1 MRIIV
6 DAMSGDNA
14 PVEIIK
20 GAVAARAEYGVDITL
35 VGDTEIINKVMAEN
49 TLSDDGIKIVNSESV
64 ITMEDNPICVV
75 KSKKNSS
82 MAIAFSLLRDGE
94 GDAVVS
100 AGNTGA
106 ILTGASLILKK
117 IKGIKRAAIGA
128 IIPLDKPMLL
138 LDSGANTDNQPEYL
152 QQFAIMGYIYMRNIF
167 GIKDPKVA
175 LINNGSETTKGTEA
189 YVLANELLRNTEG
202 INFIGNIEG
211 RDVPSGVCDVIVADG
226 FTGNIILKL
235 CEGFGSYMSRTLK
248 NIFKQN
254 IMTKI
259 GALMVMRNIKA
270 LKKQLDHTEYG
281 GAPLLGVSAPVI
293 KAHGSSNAKA
303 IKNAVHQASVFAET
317 GITQEIIKTMEKNKK
332 QTAEAA
338 E

>member
-14 PVEIIK
+14 PEDIVQ
-20 GAVAARAEYGVDITL
+20 GAVLARKEYGVDIIL
-35 VGDTEIINKVMAEN
+35 VGDTDAIKGVMKDN
-49 TLSDDGIKIVNSESV
+49 SLSEDGITIVHSESV

-75 KSKKNSS
+75 KSKKDSS
-82 MAIAFSLLRDGE
+82 MAKAFALLRDGE

-106 ILTGASLILKK
+106 VLTGASLILKK

-128 IIPLDKPMLL
+128 IIPLDKPTLL

-167 GIKDPKVA
+167 GIENPRVG
-175 LINNGSETTKGTEA
+175 LINNGSEETKGTEA
-189 YVLANELLRNTEG
+189 YVAANELLRNTEG
-202 INFIGNIEG
+202 INFIGNVEG
-211 RDVPSGVCDVIVADG
+211 RDIPSGVCDVLVADG

-248 NIFKQN
+248 GIFKQSV
-254 IMTKI
+254 ITKLA
-259 GALMVMRNIKA
+259 ALMVMPQVKA
-270 LKKQLDHTEYG
+270 LKKKLDHTEYG

-303 IKNAVHQASVFAET
+303 LKNAIRQASVFAET
-317 GITQEIIKTMEKNKK
+317 GITEEIINTMAKNKK
-332 QTAEAA
+332 ESTEAS

>member
-1 MRIIV
+1 M
-6 DAMSGDNA
+6 D
-14 PVEIIK
+14 
-20 GAVAARAEYGVDITL
+20 
-35 VGDTEIINKVMAEN
+35 EN
-49 TLSDDGIKIVNSESV
+49 SLSYDGIEIHHSEGV
-64 ITMEDNPICVV
+64 ITMEDNPICVI
-75 KSKKNSS
+75 KSKKESS
-82 MAIAFSLLRDGE
+82 MAKAFTLLRDGE

-152 QQFAIMGYIYMRNIF
+152 QQFAVMGYIYMKNIF
-167 GIKDPKVA
+167 GMESPKVG
-175 LINNGSETTKGTEA
+175 LVNNGAEETKGTEA
-189 YVLANELLRNTEG
+189 YVKAYEMLKNTDN

-211 RDVPSGVCDVIVADG
+211 RDIPNGVCDVLVADG

-248 NIFKQN
+248 GIFKKS
-254 IMTKI
+254 IITKL
-259 GALMVMRNIKA
+259 GALMVMPQVKA

-303 IKNAVHQASVFAET
+303 FKNAVKQAKVFAET
-317 GITQEIIKTMEKNKK
+317 GVTQEIIDALGKK
-332 QTAEAA
+332 
-338 E
+338 

>member
-1 MRIIV
+1 MKIIV

-20 GAVAARAEYGVDITL
+20 GAVQAHAELGVNIIL
-35 VGDTEIINKVMAEN
+35 VGDTDTVNRVMSEN
-49 TLSDDGIKIVNSESV
+49 SLSYDGIEICHSEGV
-64 ITMEDNPICVV
+64 ITMEDNPICVI
-75 KSKKNSS
+75 KSKKESS
-82 MAIAFSLLRDGE
+82 MAKAFTLLRDGA

-117 IKGIKRAAIGA
+117 IKGIKRAAIGT
-128 IIPLDKPMLL
+128 IIPLDNPMLL

-152 QQFAIMGYIYMRNIF
+152 QQFAVMGYIYMKNIF
-167 GIKDPKVA
+167 GLEAPRVG
-175 LINNGSETTKGTEA
+175 LINNGTEETKGTEA
-189 YVLANELLRNTEG
+189 YVKAHELLKETEG

-211 RDVPSGVCDVIVADG
+211 RDIPSGVCDVIVADG

-248 NIFKQN
+248 GIFKESV
-254 IMTKI
+254 ITKL
-259 GALMVMRNIKA
+259 GAFMVLPQVKA
-270 LKKQLDHTEYG
+270 LKKKLDHTEYG

-303 IKNAVHQASVFAET
+303 FKNAVKQAKIFAET
-317 GITQEIIKTMEKNKK
+317 GITQEIINAMAKK
-332 QTAEAA
+332 
-338 E
+338 

>member
-1 MRIIV
+1 MKIIV

-20 GAVAARAEYGVDITL
+20 GAVLAREEYGVDIIL
-35 VGDTEIINKVMAEN
+35 VGNTDVIKNVIKEN
-49 TLSDDGIKIVNSESV
+49 ALSEDGIEICHADDV
-64 ITMEDNPICVV
+64 ITMEDNPISII

-82 MAIAFSLLRDGE
+82 LGKAFTLLRDGE

-106 ILTGASLILKK
+106 ILTGASLILKR

-128 IIPLDKPMLL
+128 IIPLEKPMLL

-152 QQFAIMGYIYMRNIF
+152 QQFAVMGYIYMKNIF
-167 GIKDPKVA
+167 GIDNPKVA
-175 LINNGSETTKGTEA
+175 LINNGAEETKGTETYVKA
-189 YVLANELLRNTEG
+189 YSLLKETEG

-211 RDVPSGVCDVIVADG
+211 RDIPNGVCDVIVADG

-235 CEGFGSYMSRTLK
+235 CEGFGSYMSHTLK
-248 NIFKQN
+248 DMFKESLV
-254 IMTKI
+254 TKL
-259 GALMVMRNIKA
+259 GAVMVMPQVKA
-270 LKKQLDHTEYG
+270 LKKKLDHTEYG

-303 IKNAVHQASVFAET
+303 FKNAVRQAKTFAET
-317 GITQEIIKTMEKNKK
+317 GITNEIINAMAKK
-332 QTAEAA
+332 RE
-338 E
+338 EN

>member
-1 MRIIV
+1 
-6 DAMSGDNA
+6 
-14 PVEIIK
+14 
-20 GAVAARAEYGVDITL
+20 
-35 VGDTEIINKVMAEN
+35 
-49 TLSDDGIKIVNSESV
+49 
-64 ITMEDNPICVV
+64 MEDNPICVV
-75 KSKKNSS
+75 KSKKESS
-82 MAIAFSLLRDGE
+82 MAKAFMLLRDGE

-128 IIPLDKPMLL
+128 IVPLDKPILL

-152 QQFAIMGYIYMRNIF
+152 QQFAVMGYIYMKNIF
-167 GIKDPKVA
+167 GMQSPRVG
-175 LINNGSETTKGTEA
+175 LVNNGSEETKGTEA
-189 YVLANELLRNTEG
+189 YVKAYELLKNTDN
-202 INFIGNIEG
+202 INFIGNVEG
-211 RDVPSGVCDVIVADG
+211 RDIPSGVCDVLVADG

-248 NIFKQN
+248 GIFKKS
-254 IMTKI
+254 IITKL
-259 GALMVMRNIKA
+259 GALMVMPQVKA

-303 IKNAVHQASVFAET
+303 FKNAVKQAKVFAET
-317 GITQEIIKTMEKNKK
+317 GITQEIIDALSKK
-332 QTAEAA
+332 QES
-338 E
+338 

>member
-1 MRIIV
+1 MKIIV

-14 PVEIIK
+14 PAEIIK
-20 GAVAARAEYGVDITL
+20 GAVLAREEYGVDIIL
-35 VGDTEIINKVMAEN
+35 VGNTDVIKNVIKENALSENGIEICHA
-49 TLSDDGIKIVNSESV
+49 DDV
-64 ITMEDNPICVV
+64 ITMEDNPISII

-82 MAIAFSLLRDGE
+82 LGKAFTLLRDGE

-106 ILTGASLILKK
+106 ILTGASLILKR

-128 IIPLDKPMLL
+128 IIPLEKPMLL

-152 QQFAIMGYIYMRNIF
+152 QQFAVMGYIYMKNIF
-167 GIKDPKVA
+167 GIDNPKVA
-175 LINNGSETTKGTEA
+175 LINNGAEETKGTEA
-189 YVLANELLRNTEG
+189 YVKAYSLLKETEG

-211 RDVPSGVCDVIVADG
+211 RDIPNGVCDVIVADG

-235 CEGFGSYMSRTLK
+235 CEGFGSYMSHTLK
-248 NIFKQN
+248 DMFKESLV
-254 IMTKI
+254 TKL
-259 GALMVMRNIKA
+259 GAVMVMPQVKA
-270 LKKQLDHTEYG
+270 LKKKLDHTEYG

-303 IKNAVHQASVFAET
+303 FKNAVRQAKTFAET
-317 GITQEIIKTMEKNKK
+317 GITNEIINAMAKK
-332 QTAEAA
+332 RE
-338 E
+338 EN

>member
-1 MRIIV
+1 MKIIV

-20 GAVAARAEYGVDITL
+20 GAVQAHAEYGVDIIL
-35 VGDTEIINKVMAEN
+35 VGDTDTVKKVMREN
-49 TLSDDGIKIVNSESV
+49 SLSYDGIEICHSEGV
-64 ITMEDNPICVV
+64 ITMEDNPICVI
-75 KSKKNSS
+75 KSKKDSS
-82 MAIAFSLLRDGE
+82 MGKAFTLLRDGK

-117 IKGIKRAAIGA
+117 IKGIKRAAIGT

-152 QQFAIMGYIYMRNIF
+152 RQFAIMGYIYMKNIF
-167 GIKDPKVA
+167 GIENPKVA
-175 LINNGSETTKGTEA
+175 LINNGAEETKGTEA
-189 YVLANELLRNTEG
+189 YVNAYKLLKETDG

-211 RDVPSGVCDVIVADG
+211 RDIPDGVCDVIVADG

-248 NIFKQN
+248 GIFKESLV
-254 IMTKI
+254 TKL
-259 GALMVMRNIKA
+259 GAVMVMPQVNA
-270 LKKQLDHTEYG
+270 LKKKLDHTEYG
-281 GAPLLGVSAPVI
+281 GAPLLGVSAPVV

-303 IKNAVHQASVFAET
+303 FKNAVKQAKIFAET
-317 GITQEIIKTMEKNKK
+317 GITEEIINAMSKK
-332 QTAEAA
+332 
-338 E
+338 

>member
-1 MRIIV
+1 MKIIV

-20 GAVAARAEYGVDITL
+20 GAVWAREECGVDIIL
-35 VGDTEIINKVMAEN
+35 VGDTDVIKNVIKEN
-49 TLSDDGIKIVNSESV
+49 ALSEDGIEICHADDI
-64 ITMEDNPICVV
+64 ITMEDNPISII

-82 MAIAFSLLRDGE
+82 LGKAFTLLRDGE

-106 ILTGASLILKK
+106 ILTGASLILKR

-128 IIPLDKPMLL
+128 IIPLEKPMLL

-152 QQFAIMGYIYMRNIF
+152 QQFAVMGYIYMKNIF
-167 GIKDPKVA
+167 GIDNPKVA
-175 LINNGSETTKGTEA
+175 LINNGAEETKGTEA
-189 YVLANELLRNTEG
+189 YVKAYSLLKETEG

-211 RDVPSGVCDVIVADG
+211 RDIPSGVCDVIVADG

-235 CEGFGSYMSRTLK
+235 CEGFGSYMSHTLK
-248 NIFKQN
+248 DMFKESLV
-254 IMTKI
+254 TKL
-259 GALMVMRNIKA
+259 GAVMVMPQVKA
-270 LKKQLDHTEYG
+270 LKKKLDHTEYG

-303 IKNAVHQASVFAET
+303 FKNAVRQAKTFAET
-317 GITQEIIKTMEKNKK
+317 GITNEIINAMAKK
-332 QTAEAA
+332 RE
-338 E
+338 EN

>member
-1 MRIIV
+1 MKIIV

-20 GAVAARAEYGVDITL
+20 GAVLAREEYGVDIIL
-35 VGDTEIINKVMAEN
+35 VGNTDVIKNVIKEN
-49 TLSDDGIKIVNSESV
+49 ALSEDGIEICHADDV
-64 ITMEDNPICVV
+64 ITMEDNPISII

-82 MAIAFSLLRDGE
+82 LGKAFTLLRDGE

-106 ILTGASLILKK
+106 ILTGASLILKR

-128 IIPLDKPMLL
+128 IIPLEKPMLL

-152 QQFAIMGYIYMRNIF
+152 QQFAVMGYIYMKNIF
-167 GIKDPKVA
+167 GIDNPKVA
-175 LINNGSETTKGTEA
+175 LINNGAEETKGTEA
-189 YVLANELLRNTEG
+189 YVKAYSLLKETEG

-211 RDVPSGVCDVIVADG
+211 RDIPNGVCDVIVADG

-235 CEGFGSYMSRTLK
+235 CEGFGSYMSHTLK
-248 NIFKQN
+248 DMFKESLV
-254 IMTKI
+254 TKL
-259 GALMVMRNIKA
+259 GAVMVMPQVKA
-270 LKKQLDHTEYG
+270 LKKKLDHTEYG

-303 IKNAVHQASVFAET
+303 FKNAVRQAKTFAET
-317 GITQEIIKTMEKNKK
+317 GITNEIINAMAKK
-332 QTAEAA
+332 RE
-338 E
+338 EN